1 MESFLRKPFWFFLF
15 IKSDSSPQPSP
26 KERQKIG
33 IPLLLALS
41 GTLEKQTGLQ
51 KLVMKSWK
59 WLLKFVLLQLNYNDF
74 EMNST
79 IESNPLLDRLPK
91 HLKQFIKPQDY
102 SDYTPINQAVWRYV
116 MRKNVNYLSKVAH
129 SSYLEGLK
137 KTGIEIDHIPSMYGM
152 NRILTEIGW
161 AAVAVDGF
169 IPPNAF
175 MEFQAYNV
183 LVIASDIRQLEHIE
197 YTPAP
202 DIIHEGA
209 GHAPII
215 ANPEY
220 AEYLRRF
227 GEIGCKAISSHKDY
241 EMYEAIRL
249 LSILKEAE
257 DTSQADIDAA
267 EKAVEDLQNNM
278 GELSEMA
285 QIRNL
290 HWWTVEYGL
299 IGTVDNPKIYGAGL
313 LSSIGESAWCMTDNV
328 KKIPYDLSAA
338 NQSFDI
344 TKLQP
349 QLYVTPDF
357 AHLSMVLEEFANKMA
372 LRTGGLSGI
381 NKLIHSNAL
390 GTIELSTGIQISG
403 VFTNVIE
410 EEGKPV
416 YIQTTGKTA
425 LSYREK
431 ELVGHGTSKH
441 PEGFGSPIGK
451 LKGINLAIEDMSPR
465 DLSAYSITESQNV
478 TLEFEGDITVKG
490 EIITGSRN
498 LHGEIILI
506 SLKNCTVT
514 HGETILFQPEWG
526 NYDMAI
532 GKKVVSAFS
541 GPADVNS
548 FDLISHVPS
557 SKTIKARH
565 TAERDDL
572 EILYQTVRNS
582 RETKDTQTSL
592 EPIFEKLHTNHPN
605 DWLLAIEIAE
615 LLKDRNEPQLL
626 QKVMVY
632 LENLKAKRPEV
643 AHLIAGG
650 LDLIFDKEKA

>member
-1 MESFLRKPFWFFLF
+1 MNTK
-15 IKSDSSPQPSP
+15 IK
-26 KERQKIG
+26 
-33 IPLLLALS
+33 
-41 GTLEKQTGLQ
+41 
-51 KLVMKSWK
+51 
-59 WLLKFVLLQLNYNDF
+59 
-74 EMNST
+74 
-79 IESNPLLDRLPK
+79 SNPLLDRLPK

-116 MRKNVNYLSKVAH
+116 MRKNVDYLSKVAH
-129 SSYLEGLK
+129 SSYLDGLK
-137 KTGIEIDHIPSMYGM
+137 KTGIEVDNIPSMYGM
-152 NRILTEIGW
+152 NRILSEIGW
-161 AAVAVDGF
+161 TAVAVDGF

-227 GEIGCKAISSHKDY
+227 GEIGCKAIFSHKDY

-257 DTSQADIDAA
+257 GTPQSEIEAT

-299 IGTVDNPKIYGAGL
+299 IGTLENPKIYGAGL

-328 KKIPYDLSAA
+328 KKIPYDFSAV

-357 AHLSMVLEEFANKMA
+357 AYLSLILEEFANTMA
-372 LRTGGLSGI
+372 LRTGGLSGLE
-381 NKLIHSNAL
+381 KLIHSKAL
-390 GTIELSTGIQISG
+390 GTVELSTGLQISG

-410 EEGKPV
+410 EHGKPI
-416 YIQTTGKTA
+416 YFQTTGKTA

-431 ELVGHGTSKH
+431 ELVGHGTDTH

-465 DLSAYSITESQNV
+465 DLKAYGVYEGETA
-478 TLEFEGDITVKG
+478 TLEFEGDIKVVG
-490 EIITGSRN
+490 EIITGKRN

-506 SLKNCTVT
+506 CFKNCTVT
-514 HGETILFQPEWG
+514 HGDTILFKPEWG
-526 NYDMAI
+526 NYDMAV
-532 GKKVVSAFS
+532 GKKLVSAFS
-541 GPADVNS
+541 GPADVSS

-557 SKTIKARH
+557 SKTIKAKQ

-572 EILYQTVRNS
+572 EVLYQTVRII
-582 RETKDTQTSL
+582 RESNDTKTSL
-592 EPIFEKLHTNHPN
+592 EPIFERLQNDHPN
-605 DWLLAIEIAE
+605 DWLLSIELVE
-615 LLKDRNEPQLL
+615 LLHTRSETNLMQLVL
-626 QKVMVY
+626 LY
-632 LENLKAKRPEV
+632 LEKLKKQRPEIEK
-643 AHLIAGG
+643 LISNG
-650 LDLIFDKEKA
+650 LELIFENEMYNKD

>member
-1 MESFLRKPFWFFLF
+1 
-15 IKSDSSPQPSP
+15 
-26 KERQKIG
+26 
-33 IPLLLALS
+33 
-41 GTLEKQTGLQ
+41 
-51 KLVMKSWK
+51 
-59 WLLKFVLLQLNYNDF
+59 
-74 EMNST
+74 MNST

-102 SDYTPINQAVWRYV
+102 NDYTPINQAVWRYV
-116 MRKNVNYLSKVAH
+116 MRKNVAYLSKVAH

-137 KTGIEIDHIPSMYGM
+137 KTGIEIDKIPSMYGM

-249 LSILKEAE
+249 LSIVKEAE
-257 DTSQADIDAA
+257 DTPQATIDAA

-299 IGTVDNPKIYGAGL
+299 IGTIENPKIYGAGL
-313 LSSIGESAWCMTDNV
+313 LSSIGESAHCMTPEV
-328 KKIPYDLSAA
+328 KKIPYDISAA

-349 QLYVTPDF
+349 QLYVTPTF
-357 AHLSMVLEEFANKMA
+357 AYLNLVLEEFANKMA

-381 NKLIHSNAL
+381 EKLIESNAL

-403 VFTNVIE
+403 VFSSVIAH
-410 EEGKPV
+410 EGKPI

-425 LSYREK
+425 LAYREK
-431 ELVGHGTSKH
+431 ELVGHGTLTH

-451 LKGINLAIEDMSPR
+451 LEGINLAIEDMSPK
-465 DLSAYSITESQNV
+465 DLNAYDILESKTV
-478 TLEFEGDITVKG
+478 KLEFEGGITVEG

-498 LHGEIILI
+498 LQGEITLI
-506 SLKNCTVT
+506 RFKNCTVT
-514 HGETILFQPEWG
+514 HGETVLFQPEWG
-526 NYDMAI
+526 VYDMAV
-532 GKKVVSAFS
+532 GKKVTSAFS

-548 FDLISHVPS
+548 FNLISHLPS
-557 SKTIKARH
+557 SKTIKAKH
-565 TAERDDL
+565 SAERDDL
-572 EILYQTVRNS
+572 EILYQTVRNI
-582 RETKDTQTSL
+582 RETKDMQTSL
-592 EPIFEKLHTNHPN
+592 APIFEKLQNNHPN
-605 DWLLAIEIAE
+605 DWLLAVEIVE
-615 LLKDRNEPQLL
+615 LLNDRIEPQLL
-626 QKVMVY
+626 QEIMVY
-632 LENLKAKRPEV
+632 LDQLKNKRPEV

-650 LDLIFDKEKA
+650 LDLIFDREKA